1 MTNKHLVALC
11 VFFQYLYKDSSH
23 GLYYSHIRTLLCSF
37 DVEEIA
43 EKKKSHGSSN
53 YERRFTLVPI
63 LYYWARGNSKRRE
76 GVSQIMCD
84 TMKFDFS
91 IYFLT
96 LFEAHL
102 SKK

>member
-11 VFFQYLYKDSSH
+11 VFSSIF
-23 GLYYSHIRTLLCSF
+23 IRTAVTVCVTAIFPRCYAVSTLKKSL
-37 DVEEIA
+37 
-43 EKKKSHGSSN
+43 KKKSHGSSN

-76 GVSQIMCD
+76 RVSQIMCD
-84 TMKFDFS
+84 TIKFDFS